1 MKIFNLV
8 VPLLGLV
15 GLSSASLAPA
25 ERQVLVTYPAST
37 PASIVQEAKE
47 AIVAAGGKITEEY
60 TLIKSFAATVS
71 DEILSTIN
79 TLSQTHR
86 PMVEDDGTVRIQNQE
101 HLE

>member
-47 AIVAAGGKITEEY
+47 AIVAAVGTALPDCISEC
-60 TLIKSFAATVS
+60 ADMTVS
-71 DEILSTIN
+71 GWKDY
-79 TLSQTHR
+79 
-86 PMVEDDGTVRIQNQE
+86 
-101 HLE
+101 